1 MSCGCSSGSSYDG
14 GIYGGVCDADTPYPS
29 VSHESVPSLIDNLV
43 YALYGAIEK
52 DVTSGKVVWNIPC
65 DPSNI
70 PATIN
75 GIPRNDGEGLLCY
88 IVRALNLTTPSGFVT
103 VNGIQTLTNKTLTAP
118 VINNAPIT
126 ATGSTTAR
134 TLENRFADIVNVLDF
149 GADPTGVVDSTDK
162 IQAAINATGNGTL
175 YFPAGTYRCSGELL
189 ITSALTMQG
198 NGRGQVRNLQPYD
211 PDSKIVTTRL
221 LFTGTGAKSIKTRV
235 NYRASSG
242 DPSDAPISTAINI
255 QMDGVTIRDLMVEL
269 YCDYSN
275 ASPTNYGDNWDVGIF
290 HGSRQDLRLIDV
302 NVVGYWRQASIWL
315 DSTRGVNLPELNGYP
330 VTFGAGADG
339 ISLVRVNV
347 TGGKWGVLK
356 QGPMPKTG
364 LRHQGYLYKRAA
376 KFVFSGQPADGD
388 TLTVGSDIYTFR
400 TSATMRLEV
409 TIGATLAATIDNLI
423 LKLQQD
429 ILVPYD
435 ELTFLRSGSELVIY
449 STSSTATAMSDV
461 STNIAVQ
468 TLAGGVATQTETIA
482 DPAPFYDAVA
492 GIVDDGRGALG
503 ASDNVYDNC
512 VICSVEHHSK
522 YRKTDFPVSPNV
534 DTDTTSAG
542 ALWINGL
549 GGTGV
554 IHRQFANNT
563 RFQSAEPFTVRLG
576 FAARCRFVSCT
587 ADSDYLDWKTTSGGI
602 IGPNDTY
609 GKYAASSTRSAL
621 IQILGYDDAGAYFPL
636 NVNSNQIYSHFY
648 LQGNDIK
655 ARRDL
660 SVNRFASIG
669 DTNTDATTGYVEVKG
684 GKNANSEV
692 RFSREDVA
700 TVGRVRVSNNG
711 GMSLSVRPS
720 GTGSITDALFLS
732 SSTFQVY
739 SAPRPETDNSLTLGT
754 ASLKWSTLFTN
765 SIQIGGSSGPTIST
779 GSGSPEGVVTAP
791 IGSLYTNSS
800 GGASTTLYVKTSGT
814 GNTGWTAK

>member
-1 MSCGCSSGSSYDG
+1 MGSASTGEISS
-14 GIYGGVCDADTPYPS
+14 AS
-29 VSHESVPSLIDNLV
+29 VV
-43 YALYGAIEK
+43 
-52 DVTSGKVVWNIPC
+52 
-65 DPSNI
+65 
-70 PATIN
+70 
-75 GIPRNDGEGLLCY
+75 
-88 IVRALNLTTPSGFVT
+88 
-103 VNGIQTLTNKTLTAP
+103 
-118 VINNAPIT
+118 
-126 ATGSTTAR
+126 ATGSTTPR
-134 TLENRFADIVNVLDF
+134 TLANRFADVVSVKDF
-149 GADPTGVVDSTDK
+149 GAVGDGVADDTAA
-162 IQAAINATGNGTL
+162 IQAAINSVGNGVL
-175 YFPAGTYRCSGELL
+175 YFPAGTYRCTGELL

-198 NGRGQVRNLQPYD
+198 AGRGQVRNLQPYD

-221 LFTGTGAKSIKTRV
+221 LFTGTGSKSIKTRV
-235 NYRASSG
+235 NYRASSS
-242 DPSDAPISTAINI
+242 DPNDSPISTAINI
-255 QMDGVTIRDLMVEL
+255 QMDGVTMRDLMVEL
-269 YCDYSN
+269 YCDYAN
-275 ASPTNYGDNWDVGIF
+275 TSPTNYGDNWDVGIF

-315 DSTRGVNLPELNGYP
+315 DSTRSVNLPELNGYP

-364 LRHQGYLYKRAA
+364 LMHQGYLYLRGG
-376 KFVFSGQPADGD
+376 KFVFSGQPSDGD
-388 TLTVGSDIYTFR
+388 TLTVGSEVYTFR
-400 TSATMRLEV
+400 TLATMRLEV
-409 TIGATLAATIDNLI
+409 TIGATVTETIDALI

-429 ILVPYD
+429 RLVPYD
-435 ELTFLRSGSELVIY
+435 ILTFLRSGSELIIY
-449 STSSTATAMSDV
+449 STSSTATAMSDT
-461 STNIAVQ
+461 SANIAVQ
-468 TLAGGVATQTETIA
+468 TLAGGVATQTETIT

-492 GIVDDGRGALG
+492 GIVDDGRGVLG

-549 GGTGV
+549 GGEGV

-563 RFQSAEPFTVRLG
+563 RFQSVEPFTVRVG

-587 ADSDYLDWKTTSGGI
+587 ADSDYLDWKTTSGGV

-621 IQILGYDDAGAYFPL
+621 IQILGYDDAGHYFPL

-669 DTNTDATTGYVEVKG
+669 ETNTDTTTGYVEVQG
-684 GKNANSEV
+684 GKNANAEI

-700 TVGRVRVSNNG
+700 TVGRVRVSNGG

-720 GTGSITDALFLS
+720 GTGTIEDALFLS

-739 SAPRPETDNSLTLGT
+739 SAPRPATDNAISLGT
-754 ASLKWSTLFTN
+754 ASLRWST
-765 SIQIGGSSGPTIST
+765 
-779 GSGSPEGVVTAP
+779 VYA
-791 IGSLYTNSS
+791 
-800 GGASTTLYVKTSGT
+800 GT
-814 GNTGWTAK
+814 GTINTSDEKEKQQIRSLSEAEKSVATQLKGLIKAFKFNDAVAQKGDSARIHFGVMAQEVKSAFESKGLVAENYALLCYDEWEEEIEIKDEDGNVIQPYRAAGNRYGVRYDELLAFIISQL